1 MVWLVPAYGI
11 VDLRVNAQWVS
22 SSMALDEQ
30 SVFEFGGVRI
40 DATILDGS
48 AAGGAVPS
56 RKETLSL
63 QVVRQTDVPDEN
75 DTTRMTMRPVTANT
89 GIDAPVTALVRPLD
103 PPPILSGA
111 VSVV

>member
-56 RKETLSL
+56 RKETLVCKWFGKPTC
-63 QVVRQTDVPDEN
+63 Q
-75 DTTRMTMRPVTANT
+75 TRMTRRA
-89 GIDAPVTALVRPLD
+89 
-103 PPPILSGA
+103 
-111 VSVV
+111 